1 MYSHCILVSSTGGA
15 EQDQQA
21 EEEAQAGQEEEEE
34 EQVQGEPQEEL
45 GESLKWAVWKLVR
58 DYIKHKTGEDPYEC
72 QHFFFD
78 DLIEWSQSDKEFE
91 GIDPRYFYNLLGR
104 CGHIF
109 SKDGNNIFIEQ
120 ICSSASEAGFL
131 RGANV
136 GES

>member
-1 MYSHCILVSSTGGA
+1 M
-15 EQDQQA
+15 
-21 EEEAQAGQEEEEE
+21 
-34 EQVQGEPQEEL
+34 QGEPHQEL

-78 DLIEWSQSDKEFE
+78 DLIEWSQLDKEFK
-91 GIDPRYFYNLLGR
+91 GIDPIYNLLGR
-104 CGHIF
+104 CGHLF

-120 ICSSASEAGFL
+120 ICSIATEAEFL

-136 GES
+136 GKKYA